1 MSKPVLGLLIG
12 GLLGILD
19 GLSAWFSPEA
29 RPMMMAIVTG
39 STLKGVVTGLLAGF
53 IAQWR
58 RSTPLGI
65 LAGLTIGFALS
76 AGVAVAQGD
85 HYLEIVLPGMLVGGL
100 TGFATQRYPRRTGGR
115 SAAMVILAALGAT
128 ALSPV
133 VVSTTRQAA
142 APADALV
149 SLAPLVG
156 QWTGTTQGQPGNG
169 TVEREYARILNGRFI
184 HVRNRSTY
192 PPQEKNKKG
201 ETHEDVGLFSFDSG
215 RKRIVFRQFH
225 AEGFVNQYVLDPAA
239 APDKLVLVTEAI
251 ENIPAGW
258 RARETY
264 ILTGGDQLEEIF
276 EMAPPGKEFEPYSRS
291 RLTRAR

>member
-1 MSKPVLGLLIG
+1 MSKPLLGLLIG
-12 GLLGILD
+12 GLLGALD

-39 STLKGVVTGLLAGF
+39 STLKGALTGLLAGF
-53 IAQWR
+53 IARWR

-65 LAGLTIGFALS
+65 MAGLAIGLALS

-85 HYLEIVLPGMLVGGL
+85 HYLEIVLPGMLVGAL
-100 TGFATQRYPRRTGGR
+100 AGFATQRYPQHTGGR
-115 SAAMVILAALGAT
+115 SVAVVILVALGAS
-128 ALSPV
+128 LSPMLV
-133 VVSTTRQAA
+133 TATRQTS
-142 APADALV
+142 APEDTLA

-156 QWTGTTQGQPGNG
+156 RWTGATEGQPGKG
-169 TVEREYARILNGRFI
+169 TVEREYERILNSRFI
-184 HVRNRSTY
+184 QVRNRSTY

-215 RKRIVFRQFH
+215 RKRIVLRQFH
-225 AEGFVNQYVLDPAA
+225 TEGFVNQYVLDPTS
-239 APDKLVLVTEAI
+239 APGRLVLVTESI

-264 ILTGGDQLEEIF
+264 ILTDSDQLEEIF
-276 EMAPPGKEFEPYSRS
+276 ELAAPGKDFEPYSRS

>member
-1 MSKPVLGLLIG
+1 MSKPLLGVLVG
-12 GLLGILD
+12 GLLGVLD

-58 RSTPLGI
+58 RSTILGVA
-65 LAGLTIGFALS
+65 AGLAIGFVLS

-100 TGFATQRYPRRTGGR
+100 AGFATQRYPQHSGVR
-115 SAAMVILAALGAT
+115 SLAIVVLAAFGAT
-128 ALSPV
+128 LSPAIL
-133 VVSTTRQAA
+133 SATRQASPA
-142 APADALV
+142 ANRLA
-149 SLAPLVG
+149 SLAPLIG
-156 QWTGTTQGQPGNG
+156 RWTGTTEGQPGNG
-169 TVEREYARILNGRFI
+169 TVEREYERILNGRFI
-184 HVRNRSTY
+184 QVRNRSTY

-201 ETHEDVGLFSFDSG
+201 ETHEDIGVFSFDSG
-215 RKRIVFRQFH
+215 RRQIVLRQFH
-225 AEGFVNQYVLDPAA
+225 TEGFVNQYLLDPGS
-239 APDKLVLVTEAI
+239 APGKLVLVTEAI

-264 ILTGGDQLEEIF
+264 VLTGADQLDEIF
-276 EMAPPGKEFEPYSRS
+276 ELAPPGKEFEPYSRA